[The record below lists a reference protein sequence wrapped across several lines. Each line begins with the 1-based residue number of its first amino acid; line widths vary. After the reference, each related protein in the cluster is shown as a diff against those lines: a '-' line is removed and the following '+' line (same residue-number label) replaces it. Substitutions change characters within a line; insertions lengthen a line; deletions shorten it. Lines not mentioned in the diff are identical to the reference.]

1 MVIGQKWFLSW
12 FIFWWFAHMV
22 ESSSAQWIKLIENS
36 FWSSQSCLRRL
47 VDHRC
52 PGDWG
57 RHSPLVSGQG
67 KQDAEERA
75 GHSAE
80 FCTEPAAE
88 FYTILIKTTDTCLP
102 SNTIAFLR
110 PVKTPLI
117 VSIVYVRKIALWQ
130 NNVNQYRGVLVL
142 VGVLCAFIHLDGVL
156 GVFGIGVDGAFG
168 NWDGVSGIFIPKC
181 EELCLYSLGKPC
193 SKQPLGESFQKI
205 YIYFVWSIS
214 PRQGQISIGEF
225 LWGTR

>member
-47 VDHRC
+47 VDHQC

-80 FCTEPAAE
+80 FCTEPAAQ

-130 NNVNQYRGVLVL
+130 NNVNQYRGVLFWL
-142 VGVLCAFIHLDGVL
+142 VYFAHLFIWMAYLVSSALGWMEHLVIGMVYLVFLSQNVRNCVYILWVNLAQSSPLAKAFRKYNILCVVNLASSRPDQHGGV
-156 GVFGIGVDGAFG
+156 
-168 NWDGVSGIFIPKC
+168 
-181 EELCLYSLGKPC
+181 
-193 SKQPLGESFQKI
+193 
-205 YIYFVWSIS
+205 
-214 PRQGQISIGEF
+214 